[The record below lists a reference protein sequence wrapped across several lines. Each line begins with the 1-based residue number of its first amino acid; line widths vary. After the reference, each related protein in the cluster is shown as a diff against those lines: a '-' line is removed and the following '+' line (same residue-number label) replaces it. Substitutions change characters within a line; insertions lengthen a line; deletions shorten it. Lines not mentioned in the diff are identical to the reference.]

1 MVLETIHNKH
11 PGQAGM
17 LALAQLIWYPHI
29 HSEIVAQAQACRH
42 CTEKDK
48 KILKHDV
55 LTNEEMW
62 RYDGLSEDNLDIA
75 YKEPEN
81 PTPISIDSDESDN
94 MPLRPRS
101 PRKITPSEIHFTIG
115 DKTSKLVVNK
125 RNVAKKTITRKT
137 KEPRPTLAPQWN
149 IIPDGTITNY
159 TPHTITVDTPLR
171 KNTVNRKSDIA
182 IATETKPRL
191 IHMVACK
198 TVGEYKRNQEKIRK
212 FCLDEARNNA
222 SRNQQPNQ
230 GPSAESI
237 WTKEKVKKLAQTNQQ
252 QQQQRTPK
260 RKASTK
266 PAPPRTPKTNKR
278 KLSASKS
285 PAQVSFNM
293 RAQQAALNYAS
304 ESPKKKHPLSN
315 KVVQFTDDTNDNPD
329 TVIYNIQ
336 QDPDVYTPFRI
347 VTSSN
352 PSIFS
357 DPAFTNSQD
366 HQPISSET
374 DLQEECQI
382 SIIPAPTKS
391 TTKTTVQVQMDTTED
406 TATKNE
412 TIHMDQNIGDSII
425 VEDQLKPPSVIFLD
439 SPDGDPEGAG
449 NNPSQLPHST
459 SELENEENQANPPTT
474 QAVTSKAP
482 TATTT
487 LYTTSCDSPSGTSSV
502 YATPPFHPTK
512 ERTQTVVLL
521 MCKLRNS
528 QTNC

>member
-1 MVLETIHNKH
+1 
-11 PGQAGM
+11 
-17 LALAQLIWYPHI
+17 
-29 HSEIVAQAQACRH
+29 
-42 CTEKDK
+42 
-48 KILKHDV
+48 
-55 LTNEEMW
+55 MW
-62 RYDGLSEDNLDIA
+62 RYDKLSEDNLDIA

-115 DKTSKLVVNK
+115 DKTTKLVVNK

-171 KNTVNRKSDIA
+171 KNTVIRKSDIA

-198 TVGEYKRNQEKIRK
+198 TVSEYKRNQEKIRK
-212 FCLDEARNNA
+212 FCSEEARNNT
-222 SRNQQPNQ
+222 SRNQQQNQ

-237 WTKEKVKKLAQTNQQ
+237 WTKEKVKKLAQTNQ

-315 KVVQFTDDTNDNPD
+315 KVVQFTDNTNDNPD

-336 QDPDVYTPFRI
+336 QDPDVHTPFRI

-366 HQPISSET
+366 RQLISSET
-374 DLQEECQI
+374 DLQEECPI
-382 SIIPAPTKS
+382 SIIPAPSKS

-406 TATKNE
+406 TATE
-412 TIHMDQNIGDSII
+412 IATIHMDQNIGDSTIA
-425 VEDQLKPPSVIFLD
+425 EDQLKPPSVIFLD
-439 SPDGDPEGAG
+439 SPNGDPEGAG

-459 SELENEENQANPPTT
+459 SELENEENQAIPPTT
-474 QAVTSKAP
+474 QAVTSKTP

-502 YATPPFHPTK
+502 YATPPMSPYK
-512 ERTQTVVLL
+512 RE
-521 MCKLRNS
+521 NS
-528 QTNC
+528 DSCTTDV

>member
-1 MVLETIHNKH
+1 
-11 PGQAGM
+11 
-17 LALAQLIWYPHI
+17 
-29 HSEIVAQAQACRH
+29 
-42 CTEKDK
+42 
-48 KILKHDV
+48 
-55 LTNEEMW
+55 MW

-81 PTPISIDSDESDN
+81 PTPISIDSDGSDN

-115 DKTSKLVVNK
+115 DKTTELVVNK

-137 KEPRPTLAPQWN
+137 KEPRPTLAPQWI
-149 IIPDGTITNY
+149 IIPDGTIKNY
-159 TPHTITVDTPLR
+159 TPHTITVDTSLR
-171 KNTVNRKSDIA
+171 KNTVIRKSDIA

-212 FCLDEARNNA
+212 FCLEEARNKA
-222 SRNQQPNQ
+222 SRNQQQNQ

-237 WTKEKVKKLAQTNQQ
+237 RTKEKVKKLTQTNE

-293 RAQQAALNYAS
+293 RAQQAAQNYAS
-304 ESPKKKHPLSN
+304 ESPKKKRPLSN

-336 QDPDVYTPFRI
+336 QDPDVYPPIRI

-374 DLQEECQI
+374 DLQEECPI

-391 TTKTTVQVQMDTTED
+391 TTKTTVQVQMDTTKD
-406 TATKNE
+406 TATENE
-412 TIHMDQNIGDSII
+412 TIHMDQNI

-439 SPDGDPEGAG
+439 SPNGGPEGAG

-502 YATPPFHPTK
+502 YATPPMSPYK
-512 ERTQTVVLL
+512 RE
-521 MCKLRNS
+521 NS
-528 QTNC
+528 DSCTTDV